1 MTAIMNFFSR
11 LVASAVVFLREVK
24 TELKK
29 TSFPD
34 RRTTTRNTILVIIFS
49 LAVAVFLGG
58 LDMLF
63 TYLLNRFV
71 F

>member
-1 MTAIMNFFSR
+1 MI
-11 LVASAVVFLREVK
+11 ASAVVFLREVK

-34 RRTTTRNTILVIIFS
+34 RRTTVRNTILVIIFS
-49 LAVAVFLGG
+49 LAVAIFLGS

-71 F
+71 L